1 MPDNETIKKTCEKL
15 LDETTAFLDQLV
27 RFKSMPGHEGPA
39 MEWLYE
45 RFSGLADMCEKV
57 TVPDSIVDDPDYSYT
72 LGRLSYKGRPNI
84 RVMLRGDGSGK
95 SVIFNAHTDVV
106 PPSDGHHRP
115 FDPYI
120 ESGRMYGRGTSDDKG
135 NVAVLWTIL
144 KAMKKLGIKPKGDV
158 IFHIVVEEEIGGNGT
173 LAFIRS
179 GDRADCCINIDGGD
193 TGKIHTSVRG
203 AVWFTCTCYGKAG
216 HSGMPGITV
225 SALKLAVEAMNIIE
239 EYHNDLLAE
248 TINDDLLFSGMANPM
263 PVTFG
268 RLEAGDWPAMAPQ
281 KAVLKGVFGLLTTPK
296 EQVIREMKERI
307 KTRGSAW
314 LRNNFEIAFEYRHD
328 ISRID
333 PQLPFVQVLSRC
345 FDSMGV
351 KSEICAMPA
360 SSDTWFYTNL
370 ADIPAVLTGCGDGAT
385 SHTATEYVTLNAI
398 SIESA
403 VMIAFIRDWCG
414 LREI

>member
-1 MPDNETIKKTCEKL
+1 MPDNETIKKTCVEL
-15 LDETTAFLDQLV
+15 LGEYTAFLDRLI
-27 RFKSMPGHEGPA
+27 RFESTPGHEGPA

-45 RFSGLADMCEKV
+45 QFSGLADMCEKV
-57 TVPDSIVDDPDYSYT
+57 TAPESIVDDPDYSYT

-84 RVMLRGDGSGK
+84 RVMLRGDGAGK

-106 PPSDGHHRP
+106 PPSDGQLRP

-120 ESGRMYGRGTSDDKG
+120 QDGRMYGRGTSDDKG
-135 NVAVLWTIL
+135 NVAVLWTML
-144 KAMKKLGIKPKGDV
+144 KAMKKLEIKPKGDV
-158 IFHIVVEEEIGGNGT
+158 IFHIVIEEEIGGNGT

-193 TGKIHTSVRG
+193 TGEIHTSVRG
-203 AVWFTCTCYGKAG
+203 AVWLTCTCYGKAG
-216 HSGMPGITV
+216 HSGMPGSTV
-225 SALKLAVEAMNIIE
+225 SALKLTVEAMNIIE

-248 TINDDLLFSGMANPM
+248 TIDDDPMFSGMANPM

-268 RLEAGDWPAMAPQ
+268 RLEAGDWPAMAPR

-296 EQVIREMKERI
+296 EQVMQEMVERI

-314 LRNNFEIAFEYRHD
+314 LRDNFEMAFEYRHD

-333 PQLPFVQVLSRC
+333 PRLPFVEALARS
-345 FDSMGV
+345 FENMGV
-351 KSEICAMPA
+351 KPAICAMPA

-370 ADIPAVLTGCGDGAT
+370 ANIPAVLTGCGDVVT
-385 SHTATEYVTLNAI
+385 SHTSTEYVTLDNIAT
-398 SIESA
+398 EAA
-403 VMIAFIRDWCG
+403 VMLAFIRDWCG
-414 LREI
+414 LRKR